1 MLRRNQIRCRRAVAA
16 VLLAAVVSAPASGPA
31 SAEEATRLPD
41 TEITR
46 AAGVS
51 AHLIEPTTRYGHGVL
66 GDAIEAGGFAVVADG
81 RTATFRLPPDS
92 VFEDRR
98 VRLADLDGDGR
109 PEAIAVRAYL
119 ARGAAIAVYRI
130 RRDRIE
136 PLAESAAIGTPNR
149 WLNPVGVG
157 DFAGSGE
164 PLIAAVVT
172 PHLAGS
178 LRFYRLAGSRLEEIG
193 RLDGVTN
200 HIIGSRDLDLGRV
213 ADVDGDAT
221 PEIVLPTLDRTAL
234 AVVSFRGGKAR
245 VVATHATGAKI
256 VEFDM
261 SGSTARLALA
271 DGSRVALDL
280 HAR

>member
-1 MLRRNQIRCRRAVAA
+1 MPRRNQIRCRRAVAA
-16 VLLAAVVSAPASGPA
+16 VLLTAAVSAPAWA
-31 SAEEATRLPD
+31 QEATRLPD

-46 AAGVS
+46 ACGVT
-51 AHLIEPTTRYGHGVL
+51 AYLTEPTTRYGHGVL

-109 PEAIAVRAYL
+109 PEAILVRAYL

-149 WLNPVGVG
+149 WLNPVGVA

-178 LRFYRLAGSRLEEIG
+178 LRFYRLAGSRLDEIG
-193 RLDGVTN
+193 RLDGFTN
-200 HIIGSRDLDLGRV
+200 HIIGSRDLDLGRI

-234 AVVSFRGGKAR
+234 AVVSFRGGKTR
-245 VVATHATGAKI
+245 VVATHAIGAKI
-256 VEFDM
+256 VELDI
-261 SGSTARLALA
+261 SGGTARLALA

-280 HAR
+280 GQR